1 MLPADEALKQLK
13 EGNQRFV
20 AGESKMLDFATQVR
34 RLELVSGQSPSA
46 IILGCS
52 DARVPTE
59 IVLDQG
65 LGDLFV
71 IRVAGNVVCPSQI
84 GSIEFA
90 AKEFGTR
97 LVVVLG
103 HSRCGAVAA
112 TLAGLQQGGGDCTEN
127 VQSIVDRIVPTVKPL
142 LNQSELT
149 DPDNLLREAVR
160 ANVRASVQQLRKAS
174 PVLED
179 LQENEGLKIVG
190 AKYSLKQGVVDFFEE
205 D

>member
-112 TLAGLQQGGGDCTEN
+112 TLAALQQGGGDCTEN

-190 AKYSLKQGVVDFFEE
+190 AKYSLRRGVVDFFEE

>member
-1 MLPADEALKQLK
+1 MLPADDALKELK
-13 EGNQRFV
+13 QGNQRFV
-20 AGESKMLDFATQVR
+20 ARESKMLDFATQVR

-112 TLAGLQQGGGDCTEN
+112 TLSGLQKGGGNCTEN

-142 LNQSELT
+142 LNDPGLG
-149 DPDNLLREAVR
+149 DPDELLRKAVR

-190 AKYSLKQGVVDFFEE
+190 AKYSLKRGVVDFFEE